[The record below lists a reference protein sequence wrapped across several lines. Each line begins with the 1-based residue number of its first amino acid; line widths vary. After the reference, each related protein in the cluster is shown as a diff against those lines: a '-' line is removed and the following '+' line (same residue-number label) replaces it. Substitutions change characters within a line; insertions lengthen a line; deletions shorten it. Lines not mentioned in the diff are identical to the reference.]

1 MRVLV
6 KYRSMSTSVGR
17 VRNGDIIDIP
27 EAEYEKICVTKPLA
41 LEALPE
47 LPLEEPKPKAA
58 PKKPAAKKAPV
69 PKAAPEVVPEVV
81 PAAEPALPGTEHEQR
96 RPGFLCNTLFGAQLP
111 GARTGPAR
119 HR

>member
-27 EAEYEKICVTKPLA
+27 EAEYKKICVTKPQA

-47 LPLEEPKPKAA
+47 LPLEKPKPKAA

-69 PKAAPEVVPEVV
+69 KRKRARKAD
-81 PAAEPALPGTEHEQR
+81 GTLKGDDPSTPDVNEAWEDGKHI
-96 RPGFLCNTLFGAQLP
+96 N
-111 GARTGPAR
+111 
-119 HR
+119 